1 MLENQREQIVKK
13 ILDLKLKRQT
23 PEVKLEIQ
31 RLQQVLD
38 NGEE

>member
-1 MLENQREQIVKK
+1 MKESEKEEILKK

-31 RLQQVLD
+31 RLQQLLD
-38 NGEE
+38 NQ

>member
-1 MLENQREQIVKK
+1 MEHTEKEEILKK

-31 RLQQVLD
+31 TLQQKLA
-38 NGEE
+38 E

>member
-1 MLENQREQIVKK
+1 MLENQKEQIVRR

-23 PEVKLEIQ
+23 TEIKLEIQ

-38 NGEE
+38 NEEE